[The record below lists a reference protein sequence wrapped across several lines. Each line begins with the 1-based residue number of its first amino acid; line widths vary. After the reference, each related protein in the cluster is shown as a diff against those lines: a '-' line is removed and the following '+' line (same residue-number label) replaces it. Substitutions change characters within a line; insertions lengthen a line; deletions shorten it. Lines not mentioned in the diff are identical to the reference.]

1 MSFYRKYRPQLV
13 RQLDLI
19 VIRENFEKILSSG
32 SFSHAYLFTGPRG
45 TGKTSAARI
54 LAKIVNCQ
62 TNQIFLKKNQRNTNK
77 QKKK

>member
-32 SFSHAYLFTGPRG
+32 SFSHACWRM
-45 TGKTSAARI
+45 GKHA
-54 LAKIVNCQ
+54 LPV
-62 TNQIFLKKNQRNTNK
+62 F
-77 QKKK
+77 